1 MKQTLFTIFFL
12 TVAIGAQAQKQLAAT
27 SPDGRITA
35 TVTLGDKLT
44 YTIAHDG
51 ETILHES
58 PISLTLSSGEVWGDK
73 PQLANPHGNL
83 AAAPCRSIRETI
95 VSPFYRKDKID
106 DEYTLLT
113 LNFKKQ
119 WGVEFRVYNDG
130 VAYRFVSKRAKPFTI
145 AAEEVAYNFGA
156 DVTATV
162 PYVMYGDDGNYES
175 QFHTSFEN
183 TYTVDKLSQLN
194 KERLMFLP
202 LVTETPSGKKIC
214 ISESD
219 LESYPGL
226 FLSAAHPHGNPEAA
240 PCRLTGMFAPYPR
253 ASELG
258 GHNMLQFIV
267 TEREPYIA
275 KVAGPRTFPW
285 RMAIVT
291 TADKDLA
298 DSDMTYKLAAPSRL
312 ADTSWIKPG
321 KVAWDWWNDWNI
333 TGVDFVS
340 GVNNDTYKY
349 YIDFAAANGIEYVIL
364 DEGWA
369 VNLKADLMQVV
380 DEIDIKELV
389 DYGAAKNVDIILWA
403 GFHAFNRDMEN
414 VCRHYSQMGVKGF
427 KVDFMDRDDQEMVEF
442 NYRAAATCAKYKMI
456 LDLHG
461 MYKPAGLNRTYPN
474 VLNFEGVHG
483 LEQMKWSSIEVDQMK
498 YDVTIPFIRQVAGP
512 VDYTQGAMRNGTRGN
527 YRPSISQPMSQG
539 TRCHQLASYVVFE
552 SPFNMLCDTPTNYMR
567 EPESLDF
574 IATIP
579 TVWDETINLDGKIGE
594 YIITARRKGNVW
606 YIGGMT
612 NWDARDL
619 KVDLAFLGDKART
632 ATMFRDGVNA
642 HRNAEDYKKEDIQ
655 LKGNKVLD
663 IHLAPGGGFALQV
676 KL

>member
-1 MKQTLFTIFFL
+1 MKQIFL
-12 TVAIGAQAQKQLAAT
+12 TIICLFIAFGASAQKQHKVT
-27 SPDGRITA
+27 SPNGRITA
-35 TVTLGDKLT
+35 TVTIGEKLT
-44 YTIAHDG
+44 YAIAHDG

-73 PQLANPHGNL
+73 PQLAQSSQK
-83 AAAPCRSIRETI
+83 SIHQTI

-119 WGVEFRVYNDG
+119 WSVEFRVYNDG
-130 VAYRFVSKRAKPFTI
+130 AAYRFVSKRSKPFTI
-145 AAEEVAYNFGA
+145 AAEEVAYNFGS
-156 DVTATV
+156 DVNATV
-162 PYVMYGDDGNYES
+162 PYVMYGTDGNYES

-183 TYTVDKLSQLN
+183 TYTTDKLSKLN

-202 LVTETPSGKKIC
+202 LITETPSGKKIC

-226 FLSAAHPHGNPEAA
+226 FLTTAAGNHS
-240 PCRLTGMFAPYPR
+240 LTGMFAAYPR
-253 ASELG
+253 TTELG
-258 GHNMLQFIV
+258 GHNMLQFSV

-275 KVAGPRTFPW
+275 KVSGPRTFPW
-285 RMAIVT
+285 RMAIIT

-298 DSDMTYKLAAPSRL
+298 NSDMTYKLAAPSRI

-333 TGVDFVS
+333 TGVDFES
-340 GVNNDTYKY
+340 GINNDTYKY

-369 VNLKADLMQVV
+369 VHLKADLMQVV

-389 DYGAAKNVDIILWA
+389 DYGAARNVDIILWA

-414 VCRHYSQMGVKGF
+414 ICRHYSELGVKGF

-442 NYRAAATCAKYKMI
+442 NYRAAATCAKYNLI

-483 LEQMKWSSIEVDQMK
+483 LEQMKWSSAEVDQMK
-498 YDVTIPFIRQVAGP
+498 YDVTLPFIRQVAGP
-512 VDYTQGAMRNGTRGN
+512 MDYTQGAMRNGSRGN
-527 YRPSISQPMSQG
+527 YHPSNSQPMSQG
-539 TRCHQLASYVVFE
+539 TRCHQLGAYVVFE
-552 SPFNMLCDTPTNYMR
+552 SPFNMLCDSPSNYMR
-567 EPESLDF
+567 EPESLEF
-574 IATIP
+574 IAAIP
-579 TVWDETINLDGKIGE
+579 TVWDETINLDGRLGE
-594 YIITARRKGNVW
+594 YIVTARRKGSVW

-619 KVDLAFLGDKART
+619 TVDLSFLGTGEHTITLFK
-632 ATMFRDGVNA
+632 DGANA
-642 HRNAEDYKKEDIQ
+642 HRNGVDYKKENIL
-655 LKGNKVLD
+655 LKGNKVLN

-676 KL
+676 K

>member
-1 MKQTLFTIFFL
+1 MKQTLLILLITCL
-12 TVAIGAQAQKQLAAT
+12 GSLPPVSAQKQHKAA

-73 PQLANPHGNL
+73 PQLAQSAQKN
-83 AAAPCRSIRETI
+83 IRQTI
-95 VSPFYRKDKID
+95 ASPFYRKEKID

-130 VAYRFVSKRAKPFTI
+130 LAYRFVSKRAKPFTI
-145 AAEEVAYNFGA
+145 AGEEVAYNFGD

-183 TYTVDKLSQLN
+183 TYTTEKLSRLN

-202 LVTETPSGKKIC
+202 LVAETASGKKIC

-219 LESYPGL
+219 LESYPGM
-226 FLSAAHPHGNPEAA
+226 FMSSAHPHGDLATA
-240 PCRLTGMFAPYPR
+240 PCRLTGIFAAYPR
-253 ASELG
+253 TSKLG
-258 GHNMLQFIV
+258 GHNMLQFEV
-267 TEREPYIA
+267 TEREPYMA
-275 KVAGPRTFPW
+275 KVNGPRTFPW

-298 DSDMTYKLAAPSRL
+298 DSDMTYKLAAPSRI
-312 ADTSWIKPG
+312 ADISWIKPG

-333 TGVDFVS
+333 TGVDFVA
-340 GVNNDTYKY
+340 GINNDTYKY

-389 DYGAAKNVDIILWA
+389 DYGAARNVDIILWA
-403 GFHAFNRDMEN
+403 GYHAFNRDMEN
-414 VCRHYSQMGVKGF
+414 VCRHYSELGVKGF

-442 NYRAAATCAKYKMI
+442 NYRAAETCARYKMI

-483 LEQMKWSSIEVDQMK
+483 LEQMKWSSAEVDQMK

-512 VDYTQGAMRNGTRGN
+512 IDYTQGAMRNGSRGN
-527 YRPSISQPMSQG
+527 YHPSNSQPMSQG
-539 TRCHQLASYVVFE
+539 TRCHQLAGYVVFE
-552 SPFNMLCDTPTNYMR
+552 SPFNMLCDSPTNYMR
-567 EPESLDF
+567 EPESLEF
-574 IATIP
+574 IASIP
-579 TVWDETINLDGKIGE
+579 TVWDETITLDGKIGE
-594 YIITARRKGNVW
+594 YIVTARRKGNTW

-619 KVDLAFLGDKART
+619 QVDLSFLGEKART
-632 ATMFRDGVNA
+632 ATLFRDGANA
-642 HRNAEDYKKEDIQ
+642 HRNGTDYKKESIQ
-655 LKGNKVLD
+655 LKGNKELD
-663 IHLAPGGGFALQV
+663 VHLAPGGGFALRVQ
-676 KL
+676 L

>member
-1 MKQTLFTIFFL
+1 MKQILFTL
-12 TVAIGAQAQKQLAAT
+12 IGLVLALGTNAQKQFSAT
-27 SPDGRITA
+27 SPNGKIVT
-35 TVTLGDKLT
+35 TITLGDKLN
-44 YTIAHDG
+44 YSIAYDG
-51 ETILHES
+51 ETVLDHS
-58 PISLTLSSGEVWGDK
+58 PISLTLSNGEVWGEK
-73 PQLANPHGNL
+73 PQLSQSSQKN
-83 AAAPCRSIRETI
+83 IRQTI
-95 VSPFYRKDKID
+95 VSPFYRKDNIE

-130 VAYRFVSKRAKPFTI
+130 VAYRFVNKRPQAFTI
-145 AAEEVAYNFGA
+145 AGEEVAYNFGS
-156 DVTATV
+156 DVTAIV
-162 PYVMYGDDGNYES
+162 PYVQFGEDGNYES

-183 TYTVDKLSQLN
+183 TYTIDKLSKLN
-194 KERLMFLP
+194 KQSLMFLP
-202 LVTETPSGKKIC
+202 LVAETSSGKKIC

-226 FLSAAHPHGNPEAA
+226 FLTNAQGNHS
-240 PCRLTGMFAPYPR
+240 LTGMFAPYPR
-253 ASELG
+253 ASKLG
-258 GHNMLQFIV
+258 GHNMLQFQV

-275 KVAGPRTFPW
+275 KVNGPRTFPW
-285 RMAIVT
+285 RMAIIT
-291 TADKDLA
+291 TTDKDLA
-298 DSDMTYKLAAPSRL
+298 GSDMTYKLAAPSRV

-333 TGVDFVS
+333 TGIDFLS
-340 GVNNDTYKY
+340 GINNDTYKF

-380 DEIDIKELV
+380 DEINIKELV
-389 DYGAAKNVDIILWA
+389 DYAATKNVSIILWA
-403 GFHAFNRDMEN
+403 GYHAFNRDMEN

-483 LEQMKWSSIEVDQMK
+483 LEQMKWATAAVDQMK

-512 VDYTQGAMRNGTRGN
+512 MDYTQGAMCNGTKGN
-527 YRPSISQPMSQG
+527 YRPSNSQPMSQG

-552 SPFNMLCDTPTNYMR
+552 SPFNMLCDAPTNYMR
-567 EPESLDF
+567 EPESLEF
-574 IATIP
+574 IAAIP
-579 TVWDETINLDGKIGE
+579 TVWDETIILDGKLGE
-594 YIITARRKGNVW
+594 YIVTARRKGNVW

-612 NWDARDL
+612 DWNARDL
-619 KVDLAFLGDKART
+619 KVNLSFLGEKAQV
-632 ATMFRDGVNA
+632 ATLFKDGVNA
-642 HRNAEDYKKEDIQ
+642 HRNGVDYKKENLQ
-655 LKGNKVLD
+655 LKGKKELD

-676 KL
+676 KI

>member
-1 MKQTLFTIFFL
+1 MKKSIFALFCMVFAL
-12 TVAIGAQAQKQLAAT
+12 GAYAQKQLTAT
-27 SPDGRITA
+27 SPDGRIVT

-73 PQLANPHGNL
+73 PQLAQS
-83 AAAPCRSIRETI
+83 AQKSIRQTI
-95 VSPFYRKDKID
+95 VSPFYRKDKIE

-130 VAYRFVSKRAKPFTI
+130 VAYRFVNKRPKAFTI
-145 AAEEVAYNFGA
+145 AGEEVNYNFGS
-156 DVTATV
+156 DVTAIV
-162 PYVMYGDDGNYES
+162 PYVLYGEDENYES

-183 TYTVDKLSQLN
+183 MYTTDKLSKLN
-194 KERLMFLP
+194 KQRLMFLP
-202 LVTETPSGKKIC
+202 LVTETKSGKKIC

-226 FLSAAHPHGNPEAA
+226 FLTNAQGNHS
-240 PCRLTGMFAPYPR
+240 LTGMFAPYPR
-253 ASELG
+253 ASKLG
-258 GHNMLQFIV
+258 GHNMLQFTV

-275 KVAGPRTFPW
+275 KVNGPRTFPW

-298 DSDMTYKLAAPSRL
+298 DSDMTYKLAAPSRI
-312 ADTSWIKPG
+312 ADISCIKPG
-321 KVAWDWWNDWNI
+321 KLAWDWWNDWNI
-333 TGVDFVS
+333 TGVDFAA
-340 GVNNDTYKY
+340 GINNDTYKY

-403 GFHAFNRDMEN
+403 GYHAFNRDMEN
-414 VCRHYSQMGVKGF
+414 VCRYYSEMGVKGF

-483 LEQMKWSSIEVDQMK
+483 LEQMKWANASVDQMK

-512 VDYTQGAMRNGTRGN
+512 MDYTQGAMRNGSRGN
-527 YRPSISQPMSQG
+527 YHPSNSQPMSQG

-552 SPFNMLCDTPTNYMR
+552 SPFNMLCDSPSNYMR
-567 EPESLDF
+567 EPESLEF
-574 IATIP
+574 IAAIP

-594 YIITARRKGNVW
+594 YIITARRKGKVW

-619 KVDLAFLGDKART
+619 KVDLSFLGGKART
-632 ATMFRDGVNA
+632 ATLFKDGMNA
-642 HRNAEDYKKEDIQ
+642 HRNGVDYKKENIQ
-655 LKGNKVLD
+655 LKEKLD
-663 IHLAPGGGFALQV
+663 IHLAPGGGFALRV
-676 KL
+676 EIK